1 MVVLCYKR
9 TCESVPYCLILDFN
23 EEDFN
28 LSMLRIMLAIN
39 LFYMDFLMPRY
50 IPSTSN
56 LLRVS
61 SEMMLNFFMSLT
73 TQGKIKKI
81 IPYMKASK
89 KNKIFKS
96 TQPKRQVL

>member
-1 MVVLCYKR
+1 MAVLCYRR

-28 LSMLRIMLAIN
+28 LSMLRMILAIN
-39 LFYMDFLMPRY
+39 LFYMEFLMPRY

-56 LLRVS
+56 FLRVS
-61 SEMMLNFFMSLT
+61 NEMMLNFFRSLT

-81 IPYMKASK
+81 IPRTKASK
-89 KNKIFKS
+89 KNKIFK
-96 TQPKRQVL
+96 